1 MIALYLN
8 IFLITLVTLIFF
20 SIYANKIHFLDR
32 PVDRSSHIIP
42 TPKSSGII
50 ICFIYSLAIYL
61 VSENEIFLL
70 ISLSIISFLGLI
82 DDLYNLNAKLKLFFQ
97 LLTITIIYI
106 IIINLDYPRIFEN
119 ELLNYILF
127 LIFSVYFINIFNF
140 MDGIDALSIFQS
152 IFAIL
157 MLILFS
163 YLSEVELQLNVE
175 INIFICIL
183 LSQLILYFSKYKS
196 FIGDSGSLYISLVI
210 FVFYYLNEDFDLIIY
225 LIIVFSFYIFDTS
238 LTLIKRI
245 LKKDNI
251 LIAHKEHFYQLIAI
265 KLNSHFKTNLII
277 ILFNTLIVTPSLVM
291 FIYNRDNYL
300 IVFVPFIVLLVIYN
314 FTIRYV
320 RKIS

>member
-1 MIALYLN
+1 
-8 IFLITLVTLIFF
+8 
-20 SIYANKIHFLDR
+20 
-32 PVDRSSHIIP
+32 
-42 TPKSSGII
+42 
-50 ICFIYSLAIYL
+50 
-61 VSENEIFLL
+61 
-70 ISLSIISFLGLI
+70 
-82 DDLYNLNAKLKLFFQ
+82 
-97 LLTITIIYI
+97 
-106 IIINLDYPRIFEN
+106 
-119 ELLNYILF
+119 
-127 LIFSVYFINIFNF
+127 

-225 LIIVFSFYIFDTS
+225 LIVVFSFYIFDTS

-314 FTIRYV
+314 FTIKYV